1 MKCISCGM
9 TELAYDTRDLPYTYK
24 GEGTTIPMV
33 KGDFCPACNESVL
46 GAIESARVSG
56 LMLEF
61 NKQVNASIRVARSK
75 IRCRVLRSKIFLTN
89 HPV

>member
-9 TELAYDTRDLPYTYK
+9 TELVQDTRDLPYTYK
-24 GEGTTIPMV
+24 GECTTIPMV
-33 KGDFCPACNESVL
+33 RGDFCPACSESVL

-61 NKQVNASIRVARSK
+61 NKQVNASIMVARSK
-75 IRCRVLRSKIFLTN
+75 IRYKFLRSKIFFTN